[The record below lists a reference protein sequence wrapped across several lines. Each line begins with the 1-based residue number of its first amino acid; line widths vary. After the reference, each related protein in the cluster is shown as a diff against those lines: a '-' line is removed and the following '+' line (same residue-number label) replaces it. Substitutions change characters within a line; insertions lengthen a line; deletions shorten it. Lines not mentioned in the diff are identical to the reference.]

1 MKSLKK
7 YILNK
12 TGHFGKFGGR
22 YIPELLIPIME
33 ELEAVFYKAIND
45 PEFQTELKN
54 LYKNYSGRPTPL
66 YFCENLTKR
75 LGGAKIFLKNEGLNH
90 TGAHK

>member
-12 TGHFGKFGGR
+12 SGHFGKFGGR

-33 ELEAVFYKAIND
+33 ELETVFYEAVKDRN
-45 PEFQTELKN
+45 FKSELKN
-54 LYKNYSGRPTPL
+54 LYQNYSGRPTL
-66 YFCENLTKR
+66 KR
-75 LGGAKIFLKNEGLNH
+75 EEEKFRKTIKNVNMQLDFKQE
-90 TGAHK
+90 KSV